1 MLVLSRKPKESI
13 VINGDI
19 TVSVLRVD
27 NDNVRIGI
35 EAPKTVPVMRREIY
49 QEWYQYKMYTV
60 WLIEFLMLQTQ
71 KLQYVKTVVCLHI
84 PHLQEVD

>member
-13 VINGDI
+13 VINGNV

-35 EAPKTVPVMRREIY
+35 EAPIEVPVMRQEIY
-49 QEWYQYKMYTV
+49 NEISQNNQAAAGSADA
-60 WLIEFLMLQTQ
+60 
-71 KLQYVKTVVCLHI
+71 KLKIKQLVL
-84 PHLQEVD
+84 L

>member
-35 EAPKTVPVMRREIY
+35 EAPKTVPVMRKEIY
-49 QEWYQYKMYTV
+49 QEISQNNLAAAGSNIDELKKKQLV
-60 WLIEFLMLQTQ
+60 SN
-71 KLQYVKTVVCLHI
+71 
-84 PHLQEVD
+84 

>member
-35 EAPKTVPVMRREIY
+35 EAPKTVPVMRKEIY
-49 QEWYQYKMYTV
+49 QEISQNNLAAAGSNIDELKKKQLV
-60 WLIEFLMLQTQ
+60 SR
-71 KLQYVKTVVCLHI
+71 
-84 PHLQEVD
+84 

>member
-13 VINGDI
+13 VINGNI

-35 EAPKTVPVMRREIY
+35 EAPKTIPVMRKEIY
-49 QEWYQYKMYTV
+49 QEISQNNLAAAGSNIDELKKKQLV
-60 WLIEFLMLQTQ
+60 SS
-71 KLQYVKTVVCLHI
+71 
-84 PHLQEVD
+84 